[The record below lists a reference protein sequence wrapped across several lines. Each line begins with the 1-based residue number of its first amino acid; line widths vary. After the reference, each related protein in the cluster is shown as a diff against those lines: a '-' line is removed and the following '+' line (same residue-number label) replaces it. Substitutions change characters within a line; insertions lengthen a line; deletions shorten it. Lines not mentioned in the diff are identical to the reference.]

1 MKAQG
6 VGLVCPPVAHDGS
19 MEPINRAA
27 IIKATYVRISV
38 RHSPLYSWRR
48 NDVSLDSRGPDR
60 GEVAG
65 AEERYDKGILS
76 MVGSDIVLPDK
87 PCNSDTTRTARRKL
101 DYARFRSGR
110 QRLPAHVDV
119 VTAELFGLVYSLVGF
134 LQQGVTVFS
143 VFRE

>member
-6 VGLVCPPVAHDGS
+6 VGLVCPPVAHDGG

-27 IIKATYVRISV
+27 IIKATYVRISL

-76 MVGSDIVLPDK
+76 
-87 PCNSDTTRTARRKL
+87 
-101 DYARFRSGR
+101 
-110 QRLPAHVDV
+110 VDV
-119 VTAELFGLVYSLVGF
+119 VTAELFGLVHSLVGF